1 MTGPR
6 RPPRAARLRGLPA
19 AAAAAAVAAF
29 FLFAL
34 PGTASELDRVAAVV
48 NGDVILVSEVE
59 RRFRHLVFDLRQ
71 TGSRLPTQE
80 ALVRRALDEL
90 ILERLQLGIAERL
103 GLRVS
108 DARVDRTI
116 ESIARR
122 HNATL
127 ADLSRALAA
136 GGIPFADFRERI
148 RNDLIVD
155 GVRRREVLNRIRVSD
170 EEVARHLSLPDR
182 APAEGEE
189 YLVGHILISRAGD
202 DTAARAAAE
211 DVLRR
216 LRAGA
221 SFAALA
227 RRHSSGAR
235 ASEGGTLDWRPAAA
249 LPSLFADVIPGLA
262 PGDTSDLIEDPSGF
276 HIVRLLDVRAAGQNV
291 VHQTHAAHILVTLKP
306 LVSDDDARLRLERLR
321 ERILQGE
328 DFGELARF
336 HSDDT
341 ASAVRGGDLGWLS
354 PGDAAPEFEAVVSAM
369 KEGDLSEPFKSSFGW
384 HLVRVFARRD
394 HDNTE
399 EVRRAQAR
407 NAVFRR
413 KANEELTAWLGELR
427 DNAFVRIRLGE

>member
-1 MTGPR
+1 MTGPH
-6 RPPRAARLRGLPA
+6 RPPRVARLRGLPA
-19 AAAAAAVAAF
+19 VAVAAAAV
-29 FLFAL
+29 FLLSL

-80 ALVRRALDEL
+80 ALVRRSLDEL
-90 ILERLQLGIAERL
+90 ILERLQLGIAERH

-127 ADLSRALAA
+127 ADLGRALEA
-136 GGIPFADFRERI
+136 GGISFADFRERI
-148 RNDLIVD
+148 RNDLIVE
-155 GVRRREVLNRIRVSD
+155 GVRRREVVNRIRVSD
-170 EEVARHLSLPDR
+170 EEVARYLSRSER
-182 APAEGEE
+182 APSEGEE
-189 YLVGHILISRAGD
+189 YLVGHILISRESGD
-202 DTAARAAAE
+202 TEARAAAE

-235 ASEGGTLDWRPAAA
+235 ASEGGTLDWRPATS
-249 LPSLFADVIPGLA
+249 LPSLFADVIPDLA
-262 PGDTSDLIEDPSGF
+262 PGDTSDIIESSSGF
-276 HIVRLLDVRAAGQNV
+276 HIVRLLDARAAGQSV
-291 VHQTHAAHILVTLKP
+291 VHQTHAAHILVTLKA

-341 ASAVRGGDLGWLS
+341 ASALRGGDLGWLS
-354 PGDAAPEFEAVVSAM
+354 PGDTAPEFETVMNSLDEA
-369 KEGDLSEPFKSSFGW
+369 ELSKPFKSAFGW
-384 HLVRVFARRD
+384 HLVRVLARRD

-399 EVRRAQAR
+399 EVRRGQAR
-407 NAVFRR
+407 NALFQR
-413 KANEELTAWLGELR
+413 KANEALTAWLGELR

>member
-6 RPPRAARLRGLPA
+6 RSPRAARPRGLS

-29 FLFAL
+29 FLLAL

-59 RRFRHLVFDLRQ
+59 KRFRHLVFDLRQ

-80 ALVRRALDEL
+80 ALVRRSLDEL
-90 ILERLQLGIAERL
+90 ILERLQLGIAERV

-108 DARVDRTI
+108 DAGVDRAI
-116 ESIARR
+116 DSIARR
-122 HNATL
+122 HNATV
-127 ADLSRALAA
+127 ADLGRALEA

-148 RNDLIVD
+148 RNDLTVE
-155 GVRRREVLNRIRVSD
+155 GVRRREVFNRIRVSD
-170 EEVARHLSLPDR
+170 EEVARYLSRPDG

-189 YLVGHILISRAGD
+189 YLVGHILIARGSD
-202 DTAARAAAE
+202 DTAARAAAQ

-216 LRAGA
+216 LRAGE

-235 ASEGGTLDWRPAAA
+235 ASEGGILDWRPAAA
-249 LPSLFADVIPGLA
+249 LPSLFADVIPDLA
-262 PGDTSDLIEDPSGF
+262 PGDTSDIIESSSGF
-276 HIVRLLDVRAAGQNV
+276 HIVRLLDVRAAGQSV
-291 VHQTHAAHILVTLKP
+291 VHQTHAAQILVTLKP

-354 PGDAAPEFEAVVSAM
+354 PGDAGPEFEAVVNAM
-369 KEGDLSEPFKSSFGW
+369 EEGELSEPFRSSFGW
-384 HLVRVFARRD
+384 HLVRVLARRN

-399 EVRRAQAR
+399 EVRRARAR
-407 NAVFRR
+407 NAVFQR

>member
-6 RPPRAARLRGLPA
+6 RPPRAARLRGFPA
-19 AAAAAAVAAF
+19 AAAAAV
-29 FLFAL
+29 LLLAL

-80 ALVRRALDEL
+80 ALVRRSLDEL

-116 ESIARR
+116 EGIARR

-127 ADLSRALAA
+127 VDLGHALES
-136 GGIPFADFRERI
+136 GGIPFVDFRERI
-148 RNDLIVD
+148 RNDLVVE

-170 EEVARHLSLPDR
+170 EEVARYLSRPDQ

-189 YLVGHILISRAGD
+189 YLVGHILIPRAGD
-202 DTAARAAAE
+202 DTAARATAE
-211 DVLRR
+211 GVLRH
-216 LRAGA
+216 LRAGE

-235 ASEGGTLDWRPAAA
+235 ASEGGILDWRPAAA
-249 LPSLFADVIPGLA
+249 LPSLFADVIPDLA
-262 PGDTSDLIEDPSGF
+262 PGDTSDIIESSSGF
-276 HIVRLLDVRAAGQNV
+276 HIVRLLDIRSAGQSMV
-291 VHQTHAAHILVTLKP
+291 PQTRAAHILVTLKP

-321 ERILQGE
+321 ERVLQGE

-341 ASAVRGGDLGWLS
+341 TSAVRGGDLGWLS
-354 PGDAAPEFEAVVSAM
+354 PGGAAPEFEAVVNAM
-369 KEGDLSEPFKSSFGW
+369 EEGELSEPFKSSFGW
-384 HLVRVFARRD
+384 HLVRVLDRRD

-399 EVRRAQAR
+399 EVRRARAR
-407 NAVFRR
+407 NAVFQR

>member
-1 MTGPR
+1 MTSIWRSPR
-6 RPPRAARLRGLPA
+6 GARLRGLS
-19 AAAAAAVAAF
+19 AAAAAAVL
-29 FLFAL
+29 LFAL
-34 PGTASELDRVAAVV
+34 PGTASELDRVAAVI

-80 ALVRRALDEL
+80 ALVRRSLDEL

-108 DARVDRTI
+108 NARVDRTI

-122 HNATL
+122 HNAVM
-127 ADLSRALAA
+127 ADLGRALEA

-148 RNDLIVD
+148 RNDLVVE
-155 GVRRREVLNRIRVSD
+155 GVRRREVFNRIRVSD
-170 EEVARHLSLPDR
+170 EEVARYLALPDR
-182 APAEGEE
+182 APAEGDE
-189 YLVGHILISRAGD
+189 YLVGHILIARAND
-202 DTAARAAAE
+202 DAAARSTAE

-216 LRAGA
+216 LRVGE

-235 ASEGGTLDWRPAAA
+235 ASEGGVLDWRPAAA
-249 LPSLFADVIPGLA
+249 LPSLFADVIPDLE
-262 PGDTSDLIEDPSGF
+262 PGDTSGMIEDPSGF
-276 HIVRLLDVRAAGQNV
+276 HIVRLVDVRPAGQSV

-306 LVSDDDARLRLERLR
+306 LVSDDDARLQLERLR

-341 ASAVRGGDLGWLS
+341 ASAVRGGDLGWLN
-354 PGDAAPEFEAVVSAM
+354 PGDATPEFEAAM
-369 KEGDLSEPFKSSFGW
+369 TTMEEGKLSKAFRSSWGW
-384 HLVRVFARRD
+384 HLLRVFARRD

-407 NAVFRR
+407 NAVFQR
-413 KANEELTAWLGELR
+413 KANEELAAWLGELR
-427 DNAFVRIRLGE
+427 DNAFIRIRLGE

>member
-6 RPPRAARLRGLPA
+6 RPPHRSARLRGLPA
-19 AAAAAAVAAF
+19 AAVAAF
-29 FLFAL
+29 LLFAL

-71 TGSRLPTQE
+71 TGARLPAQE

-90 ILERLQLGIAERL
+90 ILERLQLGIAEQL

-108 DARVDRTI
+108 DTRVDRTI
-116 ESIARR
+116 ESIALR

-127 ADLSRALAA
+127 ADLDRALAA
-136 GGIPFADFRERI
+136 GSIPFADFRERI

-155 GVRRREVLNRIRVSD
+155 GVRRREVLNRIRSATRKSPD
-170 EEVARHLSLPDR
+170 ISPCPTGLRPRARSISSVTSSSPG
-182 APAEGEE
+182 PATMRRRGRRRRTCC
-189 YLVGHILISRAGD
+189 G
-202 DTAARAAAE
+202 
-211 DVLRR
+211 R
-216 LRAGA
+216 LRAGE

-249 LPSLFADVIPGLA
+249 LPSLFADVVPDLA
-262 PGDTSDLIEDPSGF
+262 PAIRATSSRARADSTSSGSSTFARPARAWFARRAPRKSSSPSG
-276 HIVRLLDVRAAGQNV
+276 RWYP
-291 VHQTHAAHILVTLKP
+291 T
-306 LVSDDDARLRLERLR
+306 DDARLRLERLR

-354 PGDAAPEFEAVVSAM
+354 PGDAAPEFEAMVSAM
-369 KEGDLSEPFKSSFGW
+369 EEGDLSEPFKSSFGW
-384 HLVRVFARRD
+384 HLVRVLARRD
-394 HDNTE
+394 HDNSE

-407 NAVFRR
+407 NAVFQR